1 MECEPTAE
9 EPEKIGSDWGVAKRG
24 GEGGVSAHT
33 IGGVMALTVAIF
45 GCHLKDKGNTIV
57 QHLLPSLV
65 QLFANTMTYLK
76 VELVT

>member
-1 MECEPTAE
+1 MEREPTAE

-24 GEGGVSAHT
+24 GEGGVSAHA

-65 QLFANTMTYLK
+65 RTN
-76 VELVT
+76 

>member
-1 MECEPTAE
+1 MEREPTAE

-33 IGGVMALTVAIF
+33 IGGAMALTVAIF

-57 QHLLPSLV
+57 QHLLPSLARKRAP
-65 QLFANTMTYLK
+65 LFA
-76 VELVT
+76 VA